1 MLMKLKDP
9 VSSLTHYI
17 GAMLSFIFGIPLIYK
32 GFMRSHLHG
41 FTMIVFIVGMLALYN
56 ASGTY
61 HAINSTKKVNRI
73 LKKLDHCMIFVL
85 IAASY
90 TPICVITLGNREGY
104 TLLIVIWSIAILGVI
119 MKMFLVYHPKW
130 ISSLLYIAMGWACI
144 FSIVDIY
151 ARLGLYGFIYLLMGG
166 IFYTIGGVI
175 YALKLKIF
183 NSRAS
188 LWGSHEIF
196 HIFVML
202 GSLCHY
208 LMMYYFVV

>member
-9 VSSLTHYI
+9 VSSITHYI
-17 GAMLSFIFGIPLIYK
+17 GAILSFIFAFPLIYK
-32 GFMRSHLHG
+32 GFEDSYIQG
-41 FTMIVFIVGMLALYN
+41 VTMVVYIFGMLALYN

-61 HAINSTKKVNRI
+61 HAINSTQKINRI

-90 TPICVITLGNREGY
+90 TPVCLVVLGGFKGIV
-104 TLLIVIWSIAILGVI
+104 LLIVIWTIAFLGII
-119 MKMFLVYHPKW
+119 MKMILVYHPKW
-130 ISSLLYIAMGWACI
+130 ISSVLYIAMGWACI

-151 ARLGLYGFIYLLMGG
+151 NSLGFYGFLLLLFGG

-183 NSRAS
+183 NSRKS

-196 HIFVML
+196 HVFVML
-202 GSLCHY
+202 GSVCHY
-208 LMMYYFVV
+208 LMMYYYIA